1 MRDDVQKLLTLLKE
15 HLTEKLHLI
24 DEYRENQETLQR
36 LISSDK
42 TEEIPQH
49 LEAMEALS
57 ENIKNKDYHA
67 GSLYDEIARTTGS
80 DRYALFEL
88 LQETGDREAESVLD
102 LEDLIHKRI
111 RELAQFQQEV
121 IIAMQEASMRYR
133 FDAEEISR
141 ILRLHPSVKKHKNH

>member
-1 MRDDVQKLLTLLKE
+1 VLRDDVLKLLTLLKE

-24 DEYRENQETLQR
+24 DEYREAQETLQR
-36 LISSDK
+36 LISSDQ
-42 TEEIPQH
+42 TEEIPEH

-57 ENIKNKDYHA
+57 SNIEDKDYNT
-67 GSLYDEIARTTGS
+67 GSLYDQIARTAGT

-88 LQETGDREAESVLD
+88 LQETGDREADSVLD
-102 LEDLIHKRI
+102 LENSIHEKIRDLAR
-111 RELAQFQQEV
+111 FQQEI

-141 ILRLHPSVKKHKNH
+141 ILRLQPSIKKHKS